1 MSNTVSLLD
10 RLATVINAIT
20 AFTQRHRL
28 KEMEQSD
35 GRTKMRFQD
44 IIPESKEELGRAN
57 LLAPE
62 DSGDDGVIEP
72 EDPAD
77 GSIEPENLDDDG
89 AIE

>member
-1 MSNTVSLLD
+1 MSNNVSL
-10 RLATVINAIT
+10 LATVINAIT

-44 IIPESKEELGRAN
+44 IIPESKEGLGGAK
-57 LLAPE
+57 LLALE
-62 DSGDDGVIEP
+62 ESDDDCAIEP
-72 EDPAD
+72 EDPED
-77 GSIEPENLDDDG
+77 GSIEPENLGNDS